1 MSLLHAY
8 AQRCFDRRAEHVLGT
23 FAKRNVGAL
32 AVDLGRGRD
41 EDQLLLLVR
50 VFQHDLGAVHVGFNR
65 VHRLLDDQLHA
76 DGCGEMKD
84 DVAAVDHLG
93 EQRFVGHRVDGVR
106 EARCLFEMADVVD
119 GTGGQ
124 VVEHRHLVSV
134 AQQSFGEV
142 GSDEPGASGNQS
154 FHAGRC
160 PFAKAATV
168 SATRTMSSSESRGD
182 SGSDNSWPAAET
194 ATGHSCE
201 TNAANAGWFVSAAG

>member
-1 MSLLHAY
+1 MKTSFFFLFA
-8 AQRCFDRRAEHVLGT
+8 CFSTTSVPCT
-23 FAKRNVGAL
+23 
-32 AVDLGRGRD
+32 
-41 EDQLLLLVR
+41 LVSI
-50 VFQHDLGAVHVGFNR
+50 VCT
-65 VHRLLDDQLHA
+65 
-76 DGCGEMKD
+76 GCSTIN
-84 DVAAVDHLG
+84 
-93 EQRFVGHRVDGVR
+93 FTPT
-106 EARCLFEMADVVD
+106 ADVVD
-119 GTGGQ
+119 RTGGQ
-124 VVEHRHLVSV
+124 VVEHRHLVAV

-201 TNAANAGWFVSAAG
+201 TNAANAGCFVSAAG

>member
-8 AQRCFDRRAEHVLGT
+8 AQRCFAVAPSTRLGAFAERH
-23 FAKRNVGAL
+23 VGAL
-32 AVDLGRGRD
+32 AVDLGRRRD

-50 VFQHDLGAVHVGFNR
+50 VLQHDLGAMHVGFDR

-76 DGCGEMKD
+76 DGRGQMKD

-93 EQRFVGHRVDGVR
+93 EQRFVGHRVDRVR

-124 VVEHRHLVSV
+124 VVEHRHLVAV

-142 GSDEPGASGNQS
+142 GSDEPGASGDQS
-154 FHAGRC
+154 FHA
-160 PFAKAATV
+160 
-168 SATRTMSSSESRGD
+168 RTMSFRKCRHAVGDTDDVLSVSRG
-182 SGSDNSWPAAET
+182 
-194 ATGHSCE
+194 
-201 TNAANAGWFVSAAG
+201 